1 MTVSISNDTLSVLR
15 NFSSINPNVV
25 LKPGQQV
32 KTISEAKN
40 ILAVAE
46 IVEDFPTEMGIYD
59 LNEFLSVVNL
69 VNDPQLNFA
78 DNYVDVVGGSS
89 KVKYFFSDS
98 SILTTPQKDITMPD
112 CEVEVSF
119 TDETLSQIRKAAS
132 ALGHS
137 EMAIS
142 ATDEGVYIKVFDSKD
157 SSANI
162 YNRYCP
168 SKLANNGGY
177 KEGQFEFVINIANL
191 KLLDG
196 DYEVKIS
203 SKLISEWKNTT
214 KPVTYYIAL
223 EKNSNYN
230 S

>member
-25 LKPGQQV
+25 LKPGQEV

-40 ILAVAE
+40 ILAVAD
-46 IVEDFPTEMGIYD
+46 ITEDFPTEMGIYD

-69 VNDPQLNFA
+69 VNDPQLSFG
-78 DNYVDVVGGSS
+78 DNHVDVVGGNS

-112 CEVEVSF
+112 CEVTVSF
-119 TDETLSQIRKAAS
+119 TDDTLSQIRKAAS

-137 EMAIS
+137 EMSIS
-142 ATDEGVYIKVFDSKD
+142 ATDEGVNIKVFDSKD

-162 YNRYCP
+162 YNIQ
-168 SKLANNGGY
+168 LANDAGY
-177 KEGQFEFVINIANL
+177 KEGQFEFVININNL

-196 DYEVKIS
+196 DYEVNIS

-214 KPVTYYIAL
+214 KPVRYYIAL

-230 S
+230 SQ

>member
-25 LKPGQQV
+25 LKPGQEV

-40 ILAVAE
+40 ILAVAD
-46 IVEDFPTEMGIYD
+46 ITEDFPTEMGIYD

-69 VNDPQLNFA
+69 VNDPQLSFG
-78 DNYVDVVGGSS
+78 DNHVDVVGGNS

-112 CEVEVSF
+112 CEVTISF
-119 TDETLSQIRKAAS
+119 TDDILSQIRKAAS

-137 EMAIS
+137 EMSIS
-142 ATDEGVYIKVFDSKD
+142 ATEDGVNIKVFDSKD

-162 YNRYCP
+162 YNIQ
-168 SKLANNGGY
+168 LANDAGY
-177 KEGQFEFVINIANL
+177 KEGQFEFVININNL

-196 DYEVKIS
+196 DYEVNIS

-214 KPVTYYIAL
+214 KPVRYYIAL

-230 S
+230 SQ

>member
-25 LKPGQQV
+25 LKPGQEV

-40 ILAVAE
+40 ILAVAD
-46 IVEDFPTEMGIYD
+46 IAEDFPTEMGIYD

-69 VNDPQLNFA
+69 VNDPQLNFG
-78 DNYVDVVGGSS
+78 DNHVDVVGGNS

-112 CEVEVSF
+112 CEVTVSF
-119 TDETLSQIRKAAS
+119 TDDILSQIRKAAS

-137 EMAIS
+137 EMSIS
-142 ATDEGVYIKVFDSKD
+142 ATDEGVNIKVFDSKD

-162 YNRYCP
+162 YNIQ
-168 SKLANNGGY
+168 LANDAGY
-177 KEGQFEFVINIANL
+177 KEGQFEFVININNL

-196 DYEVKIS
+196 DYEVNIS

-214 KPVTYYIAL
+214 KPVRYYIAL

-230 S
+230 SQ

>member
-1 MTVSISNDTLSVLR
+1 
-15 NFSSINPNVV
+15 
-25 LKPGQQV
+25 
-32 KTISEAKN
+32 
-40 ILAVAE
+40 
-46 IVEDFPTEMGIYD
+46 
-59 LNEFLSVVNL
+59 
-69 VNDPQLNFA
+69 
-78 DNYVDVVGGSS
+78 
-89 KVKYFFSDS
+89 
-98 SILTTPQKDITMPD
+98 
-112 CEVEVSF
+112 
-119 TDETLSQIRKAAS
+119 LSQIRKAAS

>member
-25 LKPGQQV
+25 LKPGQEV

-40 ILAVAE
+40 ILAVAD
-46 IVEDFPTEMGIYD
+46 IGEDFPTEMGIYD

-69 VNDPQLNFA
+69 VDKPQLNFG
-78 DNYVDVVGGSS
+78 DNHVDIVGGNS

-119 TDETLSQIRKAAS
+119 TDDTLSQIRKAAS

-137 EMAIS
+137 EMSIT
-142 ATDEGVYIKVFDSKD
+142 ATDDGVNIKVFDSKD

-162 YNRYCP
+162 YNIQ
-168 SKLANNGGY
+168 LANDAGY
-177 KEGQFEFVINIANL
+177 KEGQFEFVININNL

-214 KPVTYYIAL
+214 QSVRYYIAL

-230 S
+230 SQ

>member
-25 LKPGQQV
+25 LKPGQEV

-46 IVEDFPTEMGIYD
+46 IAEDFPTEMGIYD

-69 VNDPQLNFA
+69 VNDPQLNFG
-78 DNYVDVVGGSS
+78 DNHVDVVGGNS

-112 CEVEVSF
+112 CEVTVSF
-119 TDETLSQIRKAAS
+119 TDDILSQIRKAAS

-137 EMAIS
+137 EMSIS
-142 ATDEGVYIKVFDSKD
+142 ATDDGVNIKVFDSKD
-157 SSANI
+157 NSANI
-162 YNRYCP
+162 YNIQ
-168 SKLANNGGY
+168 LANDAGY
-177 KEGQFEFVINIANL
+177 KEGQFDFVININNL
-191 KLLDG
+191 KLVDG
-196 DYEVKIS
+196 DYEVNFS

-214 KPVTYYIAL
+214 KPVRYYIAL

-230 S
+230 SQ

>member
-25 LKPGQQV
+25 LKPCQEV

-40 ILAVAE
+40 ILAVADIDE
-46 IVEDFPTEMGIYD
+46 NFPTEMGIYD

-69 VNDPQLNFA
+69 VDNPQLNFG
-78 DNYVDVVGGSS
+78 DNHVDIAGGNS

-119 TDETLSQIRKAAS
+119 TDDTLSQIRKAAS

-137 EMAIS
+137 EMSIS
-142 ATDEGVYIKVFDSKD
+142 ATDDGVNIKVFDSKD

-162 YNRYCP
+162 YNIQ
-168 SKLANNGGY
+168 LANDGGY
-177 KEGQFEFVINIANL
+177 KEGQFEFVININNL

-214 KPVTYYIAL
+214 KPVIYYIAL

-230 S
+230 SQ

>member
-25 LKPGQQV
+25 LKPGQEV

-46 IVEDFPTEMGIYD
+46 IAEDFPTEMGIYD

-69 VNDPQLNFA
+69 VNDPKLNFG
-78 DNYVDVVGGSS
+78 DNHVDIVGGNS

-98 SILTTPQKDITMPD
+98 SILTTPQKDITMPS

-119 TDETLSQIRKAAS
+119 THDTLSQIRKAAS

-137 EMAIS
+137 EMSIT
-142 ATDEGVYIKVFDSKD
+142 ATDEGVNIKVFDSKD

-162 YNRYCP
+162 YNIQ
-168 SKLANNGGY
+168 LANDAGY
-177 KEGQFEFVINIANL
+177 TEGQFEFVININNL

-214 KPVTYYIAL
+214 QAVRYYIAL

-230 S
+230 SQ

>member
-25 LKPGQQV
+25 LKPGQEV

-40 ILAVAE
+40 ILAVAD

-69 VNDPQLNFA
+69 VNDPQLNFG
-78 DNYVDVVGGSS
+78 DNHVDVVGGNS

-112 CEVEVSF
+112 CEVTVSF
-119 TDETLSQIRKAAS
+119 TDDILSQIRKAAS

-137 EMAIS
+137 EMSIS
-142 ATDEGVYIKVFDSKD
+142 ATEDGVNIKVFDSKD

-162 YNRYCP
+162 YNIQ
-168 SKLANNGGY
+168 LANDAGY
-177 KEGQFEFVINIANL
+177 KEGQFEFVININNL

-196 DYEVKIS
+196 DYEVNIS

-214 KPVTYYIAL
+214 KPVRYYIAL

-230 S
+230 SQ

>member
-15 NFSSINPNVV
+15 NFSNINPNVV
-25 LKPGQQV
+25 LKPGQEV

-40 ILAVAE
+40 ILAVAD
-46 IVEDFPTEMGIYD
+46 IVEDFPAEMGIYD

-69 VNDPQLNFA
+69 VNDPELNFG
-78 DNYVDVVGGSS
+78 DNYVDVVGGNS

-98 SILTTPQKDITMPD
+98 SILTTPQKDITMPE
-112 CEVEVSF
+112 CEVTVTLTS
-119 TDETLSQIRKAAS
+119 ETLSQIRKAAS

-142 ATDEGVYIKVFDSKD
+142 AVENGVNIKVFDSKD

-162 YNRYCP
+162 YNIQ
-168 SKLANNGGY
+168 LANDAGY
-177 KEGQFEFVINIANL
+177 NDGQFEFVININNL

-196 DYEVKIS
+196 DYEVNIS

-214 KPVTYYIAL
+214 KPVKYYIAL

-230 S
+230 SQ

>member
-25 LKPGQQV
+25 LKPGQEV

-40 ILAVAE
+40 ILAVAD
-46 IVEDFPTEMGIYD
+46 IAEDFPIEMGIYD

-69 VNDPQLNFA
+69 VNDPQLSFG
-78 DNYVDVVGGSS
+78 DNHVDVVGGNS
-89 KVKYFFSDS
+89 KVKYFFSDI

-112 CEVEVSF
+112 CEVTVSF
-119 TDETLSQIRKAAS
+119 TDDILSQIRKAAS

-137 EMAIS
+137 EMSIS
-142 ATDEGVYIKVFDSKD
+142 ATDEGVNIKVFDSKD

-162 YNRYCP
+162 YNIQ
-168 SKLANNGGY
+168 LANDAGY
-177 KEGQFEFVINIANL
+177 KEGQFEFVININNL

-196 DYEVKIS
+196 DYEVNIS

-214 KPVTYYIAL
+214 KPVRYYIAL

-230 S
+230 SQ

>member
-15 NFSSINPNVV
+15 NFSNINPNVV
-25 LKPGQQV
+25 LKPGQEV

-40 ILAVAE
+40 ILAVAD
-46 IVEDFPTEMGIYD
+46 IVEDFPAEMGIYD

-69 VNDPQLNFA
+69 VNDPQLSFG
-78 DNYVDVVGGSS
+78 DNHVDVVGGNS

-98 SILTTPQKDITMPD
+98 SILTTPQKDITMPE
-112 CEVEVSF
+112 CEVTVSL
-119 TDETLSQIRKAAS
+119 TSETLSQIRKAAS

-142 ATDEGVYIKVFDSKD
+142 AVENGVNIKVFDSKD

-162 YNRYCP
+162 YNIQ
-168 SKLANNGGY
+168 LANDAGY
-177 KEGQFEFVINIANL
+177 NDGQFEFVININNL

-196 DYEVKIS
+196 DYEVNIS

-214 KPVTYYIAL
+214 KPVKYYIAL

-230 S
+230 SQ

>member
-25 LKPGQQV
+25 LKPGQEV

-40 ILAVAE
+40 ILAVAD
-46 IVEDFPTEMGIYD
+46 IAEDFPTEMGIYD

-69 VNDPQLNFA
+69 VNDPQLSFG
-78 DNYVDVVGGSS
+78 DNHVDVVGGNS

-112 CEVEVSF
+112 CEVTVSF
-119 TDETLSQIRKAAS
+119 TDDILSQIRKAAS

-137 EMAIS
+137 EMSIS
-142 ATDEGVYIKVFDSKD
+142 ATEDGVNIKVFDSKD

-162 YNRYCP
+162 YNIQ
-168 SKLANNGGY
+168 LANDAGY
-177 KEGQFEFVINIANL
+177 KEGQFEFVININNL

-196 DYEVKIS
+196 DYEVNIS

-214 KPVTYYIAL
+214 KPVRYYIAL

-230 S
+230 SQ

>member
-25 LKPGQQV
+25 LKPGQEV

-40 ILAVAE
+40 ILAVAD
-46 IVEDFPTEMGIYD
+46 ITEDFPTEMGIYD

-69 VNDPQLNFA
+69 VNDPQLSFG
-78 DNYVDVVGGSS
+78 DNHVDVVGGNS

-98 SILTTPQKDITMPD
+98 SILTTPQKDITMPE
-112 CEVEVSF
+112 CEVTVSL
-119 TDETLSQIRKAAS
+119 TSETLSQIRKAAS

-142 ATDEGVYIKVFDSKD
+142 AVENGVNIKVFDSKD

-162 YNRYCP
+162 YNIQ
-168 SKLANNGGY
+168 LANDAGY
-177 KEGQFEFVINIANL
+177 NDGQFEFVININNL

-196 DYEVKIS
+196 DYEVNIS

-214 KPVTYYIAL
+214 KPVKYYIAL

-230 S
+230 SQ

>member
-15 NFSSINPNVV
+15 NFSNINPNVV
-25 LKPGQQV
+25 LKPGQEV

-40 ILAVAE
+40 ILAVAD
-46 IVEDFPTEMGIYD
+46 IVEDFPAEMGIYD

-69 VNDPQLNFA
+69 VNDPQLNFG
-78 DNYVDVVGGSS
+78 DNHVDVAGGNS

-98 SILTTPQKDITMPD
+98 SILTTPQKDITMPE
-112 CEVEVSF
+112 CEVTVSL
-119 TDETLSQIRKAAS
+119 TSETLSQIRKAAS

-142 ATDEGVYIKVFDSKD
+142 AVENGVNIKVFDSKD

-162 YNRYCP
+162 YNIQ
-168 SKLANNGGY
+168 LANDAGY
-177 KEGQFEFVINIANL
+177 NDGQFEFVININNL

-196 DYEVKIS
+196 DYEVNIS

-214 KPVTYYIAL
+214 KPVKYYIAL

-230 S
+230 SQ

>member
-25 LKPGQQV
+25 LKPGQEV

-46 IVEDFPTEMGIYD
+46 IAEDFPTEMGIYD

-69 VNDPQLNFA
+69 VNDPQLNFG
-78 DNYVDVVGGSS
+78 DNHVDVVGGNS
-89 KVKYFFSDS
+89 KVKYFFSDT

-112 CEVEVSF
+112 CEVTVSF
-119 TDETLSQIRKAAS
+119 TDDILSQIRKAAS
-132 ALGHS
+132 ALGHR
-137 EMAIS
+137 EMSIS
-142 ATDEGVYIKVFDSKD
+142 ATDDGVNIKVFDSKD

-162 YNRYCP
+162 YNIQ
-168 SKLANNGGY
+168 LANDAGY
-177 KEGQFEFVINIANL
+177 KEGQFDFVININNL

-196 DYEVKIS
+196 DYIVKIS

-214 KPVTYYIAL
+214 KPVRYYIAL

-230 S
+230 SQ

>member
-25 LKPGQQV
+25 LKPGQEV

-46 IVEDFPTEMGIYD
+46 IAEDFPTEMGIYD

-69 VNDPQLNFA
+69 VNDPKLNFG
-78 DNYVDVVGGSS
+78 DNHVDIVGGNS

-112 CEVEVSF
+112 CGVEVSF
-119 TDETLSQIRKAAS
+119 TDDTLSQIRKAAS

-137 EMAIS
+137 EMSIT
-142 ATDEGVYIKVFDSKD
+142 ATDDGVNIKVFDSKD

-162 YNRYCP
+162 YNIQ
-168 SKLANNGGY
+168 LANDAGY
-177 KEGQFEFVINIANL
+177 TEGQFEFVIDINNL

-214 KPVTYYIAL
+214 QAVRYYIAL

-230 S
+230 SQ